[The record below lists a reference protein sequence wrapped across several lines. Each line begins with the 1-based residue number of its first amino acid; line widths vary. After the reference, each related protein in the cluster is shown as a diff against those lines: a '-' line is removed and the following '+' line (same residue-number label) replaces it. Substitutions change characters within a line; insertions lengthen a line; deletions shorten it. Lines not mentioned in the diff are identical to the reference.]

1 MERAPAAGH
10 KTLSNA
16 RPLCKYFLFK
26 KAKIDFCHLTFDILL
41 SKKVQIVVQW
51 NVANN
56 KKKTLFCFAKS
67 KKFKNH
73 NDVVSADCSAYG

>member
-1 MERAPAAGH
+1 MFKFKVKIWVQFRSNNLGTGPSSFMERAPAAGH

-41 SKKVQIVVQW
+41 SKKVQIVVQ
-51 NVANN
+51 
-56 KKKTLFCFAKS
+56 
-67 KKFKNH
+67 
-73 NDVVSADCSAYG
+73 